1 MFSPIEGEG
10 GDGGCG
16 GVLLE
21 AVADVSEYLCLDRVG
36 EGVMVL
42 NLIDSPEAEVG
53 RCHCF
58 LGPSGQLH
66 DWDKE
71 SPRGLF
77 QHLQS

>member
-1 MFSPIEGEG
+1 MEDPLSQTQRYFWNILLVFSPIEGEG

-58 LGPSGQLH
+58 LGPSG
-66 DWDKE
+66 
-71 SPRGLF
+71 
-77 QHLQS
+77 